1 MPHNIYHGRQ
11 ASIPGSR
18 QPGIVYGK
26 KTGRKYNAPKSAPGR
41 SSMAMSGQYQD
52 TLPVQF
58 GTIPSVQS
66 QQGYTSP
73 QANPALRLPAPI
85 GGRPPVMDV
94 SGVRPPAP
102 RTRPGDPLG
111 GTGVNTRPLS
121 PQQQFLGNA
130 YMGQPLGQSGVTFG
144 SSESMT
150 QESDRL
156 DKEIQQAQTPQPQP
170 AGSSNAPRDRVPAP
184 SRPAFTPPSAG
195 PAPGVSPAAA
205 PARATV
211 GFGPP
216 IVSSPAPAPQV
227 SLQPSGPVPATA
239 RKTDSNLPPGF
250 ADLESQRKAGTLPFQ
265 LDQQQRQSEY
275 ERRTAATPQRPGVD
289 EGLQDRLR
297 AKYGGPNFRSRSV
310 ASEGLGDGRDFDRMR
325 EADAAAEADFVMP
338 TVAPLMNRDFRNVD
352 PIVEDMVRTGDARR
366 REQRGTPERGTAAAD
381 QLFRDQ
387 RQRRR
392 DRSEANMPIR
402 QYRALMQ
409 NQQEVAPVL
418 FGGQGTPYVNV
429 ARRFNQG
436 PGLNQRTLAA
446 MRMVRG
452 DRLQDEKIDRDRFVE
467 DRAFGEGARQ
477 FDASNEVARMKADA
491 AVKAAESQASYN
503 QKKLDIEGR
512 VADGT
517 IANNEA
523 NVELKRA
530 EAEYRQKIDDAD
542 RQERLVTSSAEQGNL
557 NAQAELA
564 GMAGVEPDNTEVQ
577 RQSAAYIQTIPAT
590 PQVPVGGIGEMEFE
604 ERATMAN
611 TVKFILSDDSVS
623 NDVKIQTLRQM
634 GIVDEDDMNLLQN
647 NTRYDKFGTGEYLLT
662 EGYRSLFEG

>member
-1 MPHNIYHGRQ
+1 
-11 ASIPGSR
+11 
-18 QPGIVYGK
+18 
-26 KTGRKYNAPKSAPGR
+26 
-41 SSMAMSGQYQD
+41 
-52 TLPVQF
+52 
-58 GTIPSVQS
+58 
-66 QQGYTSP
+66 
-73 QANPALRLPAPI
+73 
-85 GGRPPVMDV
+85 
-94 SGVRPPAP
+94 
-102 RTRPGDPLG
+102 
-111 GTGVNTRPLS
+111 
-121 PQQQFLGNA
+121 
-130 YMGQPLGQSGVTFG
+130 
-144 SSESMT
+144 
-150 QESDRL
+150 
-156 DKEIQQAQTPQPQP
+156 
-170 AGSSNAPRDRVPAP
+170 
-184 SRPAFTPPSAG
+184 
-195 PAPGVSPAAA
+195 
-205 PARATV
+205 
-211 GFGPP
+211 
-216 IVSSPAPAPQV
+216 
-227 SLQPSGPVPATA
+227 
-239 RKTDSNLPPGF
+239 
-250 ADLESQRKAGTLPFQ
+250 
-265 LDQQQRQSEY
+265 
-275 ERRTAATPQRPGVD
+275 
-289 EGLQDRLR
+289 
-297 AKYGGPNFRSRSV
+297 
-310 ASEGLGDGRDFDRMR
+310 
-325 EADAAAEADFVMP
+325 
-338 TVAPLMNRDFRNVD
+338 
-352 PIVEDMVRTGDARR
+352 
-366 REQRGTPERGTAAAD
+366 
-381 QLFRDQ
+381 
-387 RQRRR
+387 
-392 DRSEANMPIR
+392 
-402 QYRALMQ
+402 MQ